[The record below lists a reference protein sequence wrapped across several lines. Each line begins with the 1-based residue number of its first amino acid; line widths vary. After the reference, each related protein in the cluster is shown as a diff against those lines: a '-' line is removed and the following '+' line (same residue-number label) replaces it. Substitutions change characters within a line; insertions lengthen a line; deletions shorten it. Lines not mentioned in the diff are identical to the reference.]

1 MWYGIS
7 PSDAYTFNITFL
19 RGVSALMK
27 IIAFLILALLL
38 IPVAYAGAQGENEP
52 ADIDAPG
59 TGSNIIDAT
68 IAEVVANP
76 KKFNTLKVSV
86 EGKVAKIDYRQSLK
100 GERFAVFEL
109 KDQEKN
115 KVNVY
120 FEDDGTRIAK
130 GDEIRI
136 MGRFWKEK
144 SYFLYKIKNVIRAR
158 TVEPVEVP
166 RSPLTLSPG

>member
-1 MWYGIS
+1 
-7 PSDAYTFNITFL
+7 
-19 RGVSALMK
+19 MK
-27 IIAFLILALLL
+27 IIAFLTLLL
-38 IPVAYAGAQGENEP
+38 LLMPAAYSGAQGENEP
-52 ADIDAPG
+52 ADIDPPG
-59 TGSNIIDAT
+59 MGSNIINAT

-76 KKFNTLKVSV
+76 KRFDKLKVSL
-86 EGKVAKIDYRQSLK
+86 EGKVTKIDYKRSPK

-109 KDQEKN
+109 KDSDKN

-120 FEDDGTRIAK
+120 FEDDGTSIVK

-158 TVEPVEVP
+158 TIAPVENP
-166 RSPLTLSPG
+166 QSPLTLSPG

>member
-1 MWYGIS
+1 
-7 PSDAYTFNITFL
+7 
-19 RGVSALMK
+19 MK
-27 IIAFLILALLL
+27 IIVFVVLAVLFM
-38 IPVAYAGAQGENEP
+38 PVTFAGAQGENEP
-52 ADIDAPG
+52 ADMDAPG

-76 KKFNTLKVSV
+76 KQFNTLKVSL
-86 EGKVAKIDYRQSLK
+86 EGKVTKIDYRQSLK
-100 GERFAVFEL
+100 GERFAIFEL
-109 KDQEKN
+109 KDSEKN

-120 FEDDGTRIAK
+120 FEDDGTHIIK

-158 TVEPVEVP
+158 TVEPVEEP
-166 RSPLTLSPG
+166 ESSLTLSPG

>member
-1 MWYGIS
+1 
-7 PSDAYTFNITFL
+7 
-19 RGVSALMK
+19 MK
-27 IIAFLILALLL
+27 IIAFLVLVLLSM
-38 IPVAYAGAQGENEP
+38 PVAYTCAQGENEP
-52 ADIDAPG
+52 ADTDAPG
-59 TGSNIIDAT
+59 TGSNIIGAT

-76 KKFNTLKVSV
+76 RQFDTLKVSV
-86 EGKVAKIDYRQSLK
+86 EGKVTKIDYRQSLK

-120 FEDDGTRIAK
+120 FEDDGTRILK

-144 SYFLYKIKNVIRAR
+144 SYFLYKVKNVIRAR
-158 TVEPVEVP
+158 TIERVEEPE
-166 RSPLTLSPG
+166 SPLTLSPG

>member
-1 MWYGIS
+1 
-7 PSDAYTFNITFL
+7 
-19 RGVSALMK
+19 MK
-27 IIAFLILALLL
+27 ITAFLVLLL
-38 IPVAYAGAQGENEP
+38 LSIPFAYAGAQGENEP

-76 KKFNTLKVSV
+76 KQFDTLKISV
-86 EGKVAKIDYRQSLK
+86 AGEVTKIDYKQSLK

-109 KDQEKN
+109 KDPEKN
-115 KVNVY
+115 KINVY
-120 FEDDGTRIAK
+120 FEDDGTRILK
-130 GDEIRI
+130 GDEVRI

-158 TVEPVEVP
+158 TIEPVEEP
-166 RSPLTLSPG
+166 ESSLSLSPG